1 MYSNFGNLQLTKKT
15 GKLDKNNINQC
26 VAFFSSEFSVN
37 YTNITEKPDSPVRIP
52 LQTYW
57 SGLNSSASF

>member
-15 GKLDKNNINQC
+15 GKPDKNNINQY
-26 VAFFSSEFSVN
+26 VVFFSSEFSVN
-37 YTNITEKPDSPVRIP
+37 STNITEKPYSPVRIP

-57 SGLNSSASF
+57 SGLISSAPF